1 MNNKVV
7 QIKLNGVKKFYEQG
21 RIKALRGLSLE
32 IYQGEFVAV
41 MGPSG
46 SGKST
51 LLNMIAGL
59 DKPDEGFIEV
69 GGIELDKMRDLSN
82 YRALV
87 IGFVFQMHNLL
98 PTLTAIENVQVPML
112 ENSKIKRSQRKN
124 LANNLLNQ
132 AGLRNRDNSLPN
144 MLSGGERQRVAVARA
159 LANDPEIIIADEP
172 TGNLDSENTEQI
184 MNLLK
189 KINRELGKTV
199 VIVTHDAY
207 VAGYAHRTVRMKDG
221 QITGL

>member
-7 QIKLNGVKKFYEQG
+7 QIKLNRVKKFYEQG
-21 RIKALRGLSLE
+21 RIQALRGLDLE
-32 IYQGEFVAV
+32 IYQGEFVAI

-112 ENSKIKRSQRKN
+112 ENPKIKRS
-124 LANNLLNQ
+124 
-132 AGLRNRDNSLPN
+132 
-144 MLSGGERQRVAVARA
+144 
-159 LANDPEIIIADEP
+159 
-172 TGNLDSENTEQI
+172 
-184 MNLLK
+184 
-189 KINRELGKTV
+189 
-199 VIVTHDAY
+199 
-207 VAGYAHRTVRMKDG
+207 
-221 QITGL
+221 